1 MSQTINEQ
9 YIGSGIVYAGG
20 RDVGNVSSLA
30 LSIETDTKTRP
41 NYRGGGGNIATLER
55 VSAVSLSTT
64 FDSFNNDNL
73 AMALRGT
80 VESLTGADVTD
91 ESVTAVL
98 DTLCRTENMMDLDST
113 ITVKVGETTMTLDE
127 DYSLSAAGIIP
138 LSDGAIAADD
148 AMLISYTSITGSVL
162 EALVNSGL
170 ELAVVFDGVNENTG
184 KRTVLDIYRWKPAP
198 TSGLDV
204 ISDDFAEFT
213 VEGEVLAD
221 TTKGTGKSQ
230 FFKRIQAD

>member
-1 MSQTINEQ
+1 MSETQNEQ

-20 RDVGNVSSLA
+20 RDVGNVSSLS

-55 VSAVSLSTT
+55 VSAVSLSAT

-80 VESLTGADVTD
+80 VESLTGATVTD
-91 ESVTAVL
+91 EAVVATL
-98 DTLCRTENMMDLDST
+98 DTLCRTASMIKLDSPV
-113 ITVKVGETTMTLDE
+113 TVKVEAETMVLDV
-127 DYSLSAAGIIP
+127 DYRLSAAGIIP
-138 LSDGAIAADD
+138 ISGGGITAD
-148 AMLISYTSITGSVL
+148 ASMLVSYTSITGSVL

-213 VEGEVLAD
+213 VEGQVLAD